1 MTAAAVAAL
10 VSPALVGCGGGGQ
23 GPVRV
28 TGAPAP
34 TGQQRTAC
42 DALLASLPPSL
53 GGGLARREV
62 SPAAAPVAAY
72 GSAPAVLT
80 CGASGV
86 ARSFRPDATLSVVD
100 GVGWFAEELGDT
112 VRYSTPTRIPQ
123 VVLTLPADVQ
133 AFEVL
138 VTLAPAVRGHTRPTT
153 D

>member
-1 MTAAAVAAL
+1 VVTAAVVAAL
-10 VSPALVGCGGGGQ
+10 VSPALVGCGGGQ

-42 DALLASLPPSL
+42 DALLASLPPTL

-62 SPAAAPVAAY
+62 SPVTAPVAAY

-100 GVGWFAEELGDT
+100 GVGWFAEESKDT
-112 VRYSTPTRIPQ
+112 VRFSTPTRSPQ

-138 VTLAPAVRGHTRPTT
+138 VALAPAVRGHTRSTT